1 MGLSPK
7 PPDPLTPGPVL
18 TPQRGTS
25 RCCWFPCRPPLLV
38 LTGFMAAARIWAALG
53 GGTGLFLTATTIL
66 CPSQIGLGT
75 WAGCRSLMKGSFFCH
90 LITAPTLCCYI
101 SHLPHRPVVTHFL
114 VNLRKNC
121 ECGCEEMNGLM
132 DCPFITVLVYSNFWG
147 FFFHL
152 KFLSKACLWGRAIF
166 IKEWYWF
173 FNVHFALLY
182 KIRRQCPS
190 WCDPA
195 SSVTQVQIK
204 WNPEQQ
210 RPLLCLI
217 GYCWAMLLKSVHL
230 QCLWKG

>member
-1 MGLSPK
+1 MPLLVKGGCDGDRVLPTLVPKPENHSNVQPSCHNYFLPFVVKKQFSKVGLSPK

-90 LITAPTLCCYI
+90 LIAAPTLCCYI
-101 SHLPHRPVVTHFL
+101 SHLPHRPVVIHFL

-132 DCPFITVLVYSNFWG
+132 DCPFITVLVYSNFCF

-152 KFLSKACLWGRAIF
+152 KFLSKACL
-166 IKEWYWF
+166 
-173 FNVHFALLY
+173 
-182 KIRRQCPS
+182 
-190 WCDPA
+190 
-195 SSVTQVQIK
+195 
-204 WNPEQQ
+204 
-210 RPLLCLI
+210 
-217 GYCWAMLLKSVHL
+217 
-230 QCLWKG
+230 